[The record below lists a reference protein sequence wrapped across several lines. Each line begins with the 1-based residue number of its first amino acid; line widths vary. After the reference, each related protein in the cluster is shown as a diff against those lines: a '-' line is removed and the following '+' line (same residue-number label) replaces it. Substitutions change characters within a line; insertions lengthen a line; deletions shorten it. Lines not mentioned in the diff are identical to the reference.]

1 MFNQNNQTTNYNNV
15 DIRCG
20 LLMSVRVNCNYII
33 TLYQDYNSE
42 GSYEFTYIGNPKYE
56 EQSTEAFWDEYN
68 TMIANVLAEP
78 HKYREGEMEQELIYR
93 FEECLENWKTN
104 FTMENQE
111 IETEDESEE
120 EEDEEDRI
128 LTESESEE
136 EEDEEEIH
144 CKGINGKD
152 CDYCSHID
160 ADDIET
166 IGWVCCET
174 KKWICDKCIDEEE
187 EKEVIEEKD
196 YERFKDMEWYK
207 DKNTG
212 NSLADYTEKVDKDT
226 EGNMITKNVGYID
239 GDTYCELFNEHHTR
253 TELINIY
260 KEWEDNGEI
269 VEIYEYELSE
279 EAYEN
284 SDLGPRDCIM
294 LWTTNLTDNI
304 SCNWYNGSSP
314 FAKGLELIDWRDDM
328 DEDIDSEIKVEE
340 IDLDNT
346 QD

>member
-33 TLYQDYNSE
+33 SLYQDYNSE

-68 TMIANVLAEP
+68 TMIVNVLAEP
-78 HKYREGEMEQELIYR
+78 HKYREEGMEQELIYR
-93 FEECLENWKTN
+93 FEECLENWSAN

-111 IETEDESEE
+111 VETEDESEE
-120 EEDEEDRI
+120 EDED
-128 LTESESEE
+128 
-136 EEDEEEIH
+136 
-144 CKGINGKD
+144 
-152 CDYCSHID
+152 
-160 ADDIET
+160 
-166 IGWVCCET
+166 T
-174 KKWICDKCIDEEE
+174 K
-187 EKEVIEEKD
+187 
-196 YERFKDMEWYK
+196 RFKDMEWYK
-207 DKNTG
+207 DENTG
-212 NSLADYTEKVDKDT
+212 NSKADYTDRVGKDT
-226 EGNMITKNVGYID
+226 EGNMITKNVGYMS
-239 GDTYCELFNEHHTR
+239 GDDYCELFNEHHTKE
-253 TELINIY
+253 ELMNIY

-314 FAKGLELIDWRDDM
+314 FARGLQLIDWRDDM
-328 DEDIDSEIKVEE
+328 DEDIDTEIKVEE

>member
-33 TLYQDYNSE
+33 SLYQDYNSE

-68 TMIANVLAEP
+68 TMIVNVLAEP
-78 HKYREGEMEQELIYR
+78 HKYKEEGMEQELIYR
-93 FEECLENWKTN
+93 FEECLENWSAN

-111 IETEDESEE
+111 VETEDESEE
-120 EEDEEDRI
+120 EDED
-128 LTESESEE
+128 
-136 EEDEEEIH
+136 
-144 CKGINGKD
+144 
-152 CDYCSHID
+152 
-160 ADDIET
+160 
-166 IGWVCCET
+166 T
-174 KKWICDKCIDEEE
+174 K
-187 EKEVIEEKD
+187 
-196 YERFKDMEWYK
+196 RFKDMEWYK
-207 DKNTG
+207 DENTG
-212 NSLADYTEKVDKDT
+212 NSKADYTDRVGKDT
-226 EGNMITKNVGYID
+226 EGNMITKNVGYMS
-239 GDTYCELFNEHHTR
+239 GDDYCELFNEHHTKE
-253 TELINIY
+253 ELMNIY

-314 FAKGLELIDWRDDM
+314 FARGLQLIDWRDDM
-328 DEDIDSEIKVEE
+328 DEDIDTEIKVEE

>member
-1 MFNQNNQTTNYNNV
+1 
-15 DIRCG
+15 
-20 LLMSVRVNCNYII
+20 MSVRVNCNYII
-33 TLYQDYNSE
+33 SLYQDYNSE

-68 TMIANVLAEP
+68 TMIVNVLAEP
-78 HKYREGEMEQELIYR
+78 HKYREEGMEQELIYR
-93 FEECLENWKTN
+93 FEECLENWSAN

-111 IETEDESEE
+111 VETEDESEE
-120 EEDEEDRI
+120 EDED
-128 LTESESEE
+128 
-136 EEDEEEIH
+136 
-144 CKGINGKD
+144 
-152 CDYCSHID
+152 
-160 ADDIET
+160 
-166 IGWVCCET
+166 T
-174 KKWICDKCIDEEE
+174 K
-187 EKEVIEEKD
+187 
-196 YERFKDMEWYK
+196 RFKDMEWYK
-207 DKNTG
+207 DENTG
-212 NSLADYTEKVDKDT
+212 NSKADYTDRVGKDT
-226 EGNMITKNVGYID
+226 EGNMITKNVGYMS
-239 GDTYCELFNEHHTR
+239 GDDYCELFNEHHTKE
-253 TELINIY
+253 ELMNIY

-314 FAKGLELIDWRDDM
+314 FARGLQLIDWRDDM
-328 DEDIDSEIKVEE
+328 DEDIDTEIKVEE

>member
-33 TLYQDYNSE
+33 SLYQDYNSE

-68 TMIANVLAEP
+68 TMIVNVLAEP
-78 HKYREGEMEQELIYR
+78 HKYREEGMEQELIYR
-93 FEECLENWKTN
+93 FEECLENWSAN

-111 IETEDESEE
+111 VETEDESEE
-120 EEDEEDRI
+120 EDED
-128 LTESESEE
+128 
-136 EEDEEEIH
+136 
-144 CKGINGKD
+144 
-152 CDYCSHID
+152 
-160 ADDIET
+160 
-166 IGWVCCET
+166 T
-174 KKWICDKCIDEEE
+174 K
-187 EKEVIEEKD
+187 
-196 YERFKDMEWYK
+196 RFKDMEWYK
-207 DKNTG
+207 DENTG
-212 NSLADYTEKVDKDT
+212 NSKADYTDRVGKDT
-226 EGNMITKNVGYID
+226 EGNMITKNVGYMS
-239 GDTYCELFNEHHTR
+239 GDDYCELFNEHHTKE
-253 TELINIY
+253 ELMNIY

-294 LWTTNLTDNI
+294 IWTTNLTDNI

-314 FAKGLELIDWRDDM
+314 FAMGLQLIDWRDDM
-328 DEDIDSEIKVEE
+328 DEDIDTEIKVEE